1 MEQGFIDLRSSA
13 DIAGDNASFWPSF
26 TDIMTVVVMIFM
38 LASVVL
44 IMRNWALVEELRN
57 TMEAERRAAELVRAT
72 TQTNATLEEQLAQ
85 TQHQLSELRMQLMR
99 AEEADRLK
107 SQLLAERERNVVE
120 LEGIRQQLEGELASG
135 LTRRMKLEQ
144 ELQQSRVAL
153 EERLRHLEE
162 LTRTLTDLKLAHQ
175 QQSEQFTKLKQREQ
189 QVVGQ
194 LGIVQS
200 EYDQLKVK
208 YDKLIKPART
218 AKGKQ
223 VVEVRYEK
231 IGKKYRITFKGVG
244 DNEYQIKGRKELEKE
259 LNNLKKRYPRQ
270 LYVKIIIPEDSG
282 LSYNEAWE
290 FTKSVLEKYD
300 YYYQ

>member
-244 DNEYQIKGRKELEKE
+244 DNEYQVKGRKELEKE
-259 LNNLKKRYPRQ
+259 LNILKKRYPRQ